1 MHKHLE
7 IEQEEYCFDV
17 CLDETGASLLKNT
30 VEQAFVEKLRS
41 LLIFGSNSR
50 RYKDIYDMYYLINEV
65 DPEKLNAVLRELI
78 YSDSG
83 MRENTIEDILK
94 RVQSTFSNEQYLDR
108 VSSSRQ
114 RWIDEDIQV
123 ITKRIEGFLAE
134 M

>member
-1 MHKHLE
+1 
-7 IEQEEYCFDV
+7 
-17 CLDETGASLLKNT
+17 
-30 VEQAFVEKLRS
+30 
-41 LLIFGSNSR
+41 
-50 RYKDIYDMYYLINEV
+50 MYYLINEV